1 MADDDA
7 VARWNALSLAE
18 KEARIAASWTPE
30 AEAEHQRVVRSYL
43 ASLPDAS
50 GTISGHL
57 VTDACYGLGGCGPD
71 CPVWIGEAED
81 ARGPN

>member
-1 MADDDA
+1 MEGDGYVDPVTGLSQEQWNQESGPA
-7 VARWNALSLAE
+7 V
-18 KEARIAASWTPE
+18 
-30 AEAEHQRVVRSYL
+30 QRFL

-50 GTISGHL
+50 GTFSGHL
-57 VTDACYGLGGCGPD
+57 VTDACYGPGGCGPD

>member
-30 AEAEHQRVVRSYL
+30 AEAEHQRVVRGYL
-43 ASLPDAS
+43 AGLPDAE
-50 GTISGHL
+50 GTFTGHP
-57 VTDACYGLGGCGPD
+57 VTDACYQLGGCSPD